1 MEANVLKLLRL
12 KSMSEATGLSRA
24 TIYSRIQAGLLP
36 KPVKHGER
44 ISVWPSDEVEAVT
57 KATIAGKSDDDIKAL
72 VADLERQRANV

>member
-1 MEANVLKLLRL
+1 MLKLLRL